1 MTATDQPAI
10 DANDHP
16 LALIV
21 TPGVGPT
28 IGKRLLEAFG
38 SVRAVC
44 GASASELRRIP
55 GVGEA
60 KARTIADGLK
70 NAPGR
75 AEAELSRLA
84 STDVRVLSLYDDEY
98 PSILAQTP
106 HAPLVLFVKGSCAL
120 NVMSSAVAM
129 VGSRRATHYGIEQ
142 ARRFASA
149 IAHRGMTVVSGGA
162 RGIDT
167 ACHEAAL
174 EAGGSTIV
182 VQGCGL
188 GHVYP
193 PENGALYDRIA
204 ESGRGA
210 IISELPLDS
219 PPEARH
225 FPNRNRIIS
234 GLALGVL
241 VIEAPRGSGALI
253 TARHALDDHGRD
265 VMSLPGRVDS
275 PSSEGANGLIKR
287 GEAAMVTKP
296 EDVFDLLD
304 APAFHLSEGTHAD
317 RYTGEPVEERP
328 TPDLQLTDTQHALLA
343 RLDEPRSFDELCES
357 GADDPSQIKAD
368 MTMLELKR
376 LVVRRGG
383 RFVRG

>member
-1 MTATDQPAI
+1 VTTTDKPAI
-10 DANDHP
+10 DAHDHP
-16 LALIV
+16 LALV
-21 TPGVGPT
+21 MTPGIGPT
-28 IGKRLLEAFG
+28 IGKRLIEAFG
-38 SVRAVC
+38 SVRSAC

-55 GVGEA
+55 GVGEG

-70 NAPGR
+70 NGPAL
-75 AEAELSRLA
+75 AEQELAHAHERGF
-84 STDVRVLSLYDDEY
+84 RVLSILDESY
-98 PSILAQTP
+98 PAILAQTP

-120 NVMSSAVAM
+120 DSMSSAVAM

-142 ARRFASA
+142 ARAFASA
-149 IAHRGMTVVSGGA
+149 IARRGMTVVSGGA

-174 EAGGSTIV
+174 EAGGSTVV

-193 PENGALYDRIA
+193 PENAAMYDRIA

-210 IISELPLDS
+210 IVSELPLDT
-219 PPEARH
+219 PPEIRV
-225 FPNRNRIIS
+225 FPSRNRIIS
-234 GLALGVL
+234 GLSLGVL
-241 VIEAPRGSGALI
+241 VIEAPKGSGALI

-265 VMSLPGRVDS
+265 VMAVPGRVDS
-275 PSSEGANGLIKR
+275 PSSEGTNDLIKR
-287 GEAAMVTKP
+287 GESAMVTKP

-304 APAFHLSEGTHAD
+304 APTFHLDSGTHED
-317 RYTGEPVEERP
+317 RYTGEHIDEKP
-328 TPDLQLTDTQHALLA
+328 TPDLRLTDSQHALLA
-343 RLDEPRSFDELCES
+343 KLDEPRSFDELCES
-357 GADDPSQIKAD
+357 ADDDPSQIKAD